1 MAKGISVHEV
11 WLFMYFFFAYLKV
24 PLGVLL
30 NNETN
35 HDDMIAI
42 IRHLQQYVPHCL
54 SDKEDMFH
62 QILLG
67 GDQLST
73 AMVRRVQ
80 AQRRN
85 STSPFEALNG
95 VIPVCEDWHTKLCL
109 LTVNNFFLV
118 FQEYLIVYFFV

>member
-1 MAKGISVHEV
+1 M
-11 WLFMYFFFAYLKV
+11 KV

-30 NNETN
+30 KNETN
-35 HDDMIAI
+35 HDDMISI
-42 IRHLQQYVPHCL
+42 IKHLQQYVPHHTT
-54 SDKEDMFH
+54 DAVDVIH

-73 AMVRRVQ
+73 AMARRVQ

-95 VIPVCEDWHTKLCL
+95 IIPVCEDWHTKLCL
-109 LTVNNFFLV
+109 LTVNVILLHFI
-118 FQEYLIVYFFV
+118 QK

>member
-1 MAKGISVHEV
+1 MCFEQ
-11 WLFMYFFFAYLKV
+11 V

-30 NNETN
+30 YNQTN
-35 HDDMIAI
+35 HDDMISI
-42 IRHLQQYVPHCL
+42 IKHIQQYVPCSLH
-54 SDKEDMFH
+54 EEEVIH

-73 AMVRRVQ
+73 AMTRRVQ

-85 STSPFEALNG
+85 STTPIQRLQG

-109 LTVNNFFLV
+109 LTVIN
-118 FQEYLIVYFFV
+118 E